1 MPQIKASTIL
11 GQFLIDDKP
20 YQCGAY
26 KPHYADGDIP
36 KFGVKSNEN
45 EFIMVPTP
53 VGEWTDKDDNPFT
66 DLVSLITYIQDFF
79 FAIPEAQTG
88 LSVSALGKFNSRP
101 AVSKY
106 LLGQRDNYPT
116 SAVLHD
122 ICEFTIIRPKNSNPD
137 NYRIYTPETL
147 TYDLE
152 VLSTDVND
160 SNSVAIAD
168 AGVKTVTVD
177 YLDVDWLHRSVDIHL
192 DGTTPVAVATGVR
205 RVNDMYAKESGE
217 WGTARGNITLRTS
230 SGSTIE
236 APWTGAQTLA
246 YIAAGGN
253 KDMTAIYTVPADK
266 EVFVHAL
273 SVSSANQ
280 DQSIRLRANVSPNT
294 RELVGINTFLF
305 QSVAYIGS
313 NANSLA
319 NLNNKKFPPKAD
331 IKISVLPNA
340 GSADTSCHLEFTEM
354 SI

>member
-11 GQFLIDDKP
+11 GQFLIDNKP

-26 KPHYADGDIP
+26 KPHYADGDTP
-36 KFGVKSNEN
+36 KFGVKSNE
-45 EFIMVPTP
+45 
-53 VGEWTDKDDNPFT
+53 
-66 DLVSLITYIQDFF
+66 
-79 FAIPEAQTG
+79 
-88 LSVSALGKFNSRP
+88 
-101 AVSKY
+101 
-106 LLGQRDNYPT
+106 
-116 SAVLHD
+116 
-122 ICEFTIIRPKNSNPD
+122 D
-137 NYRIYTPETL
+137 NYRIYTPDTL

-152 VLSTDVND
+152 VLSSNAND

-177 YLDVDWLHRSVDIHL
+177 YLD
-192 DGTTPVAVATGVR
+192 
-205 RVNDMYAKESGE
+205 NDMYTKESGE

-236 APWTGAQTLA
+236 APWNGTQTLA
-246 YIAAGGN
+246 YIAQGGN

-266 EVFVHAL
+266 ELFVHAL

-280 DQSIRLRANVSPNT
+280 DQSIRLRANVNPNN

-305 QSVAYIGS
+305 QSVAFIGS

-319 NLNNKKFPPKAD
+319 NMNNKKFPPKAD
-331 IKISVLPNA
+331 IKVSVLPNA